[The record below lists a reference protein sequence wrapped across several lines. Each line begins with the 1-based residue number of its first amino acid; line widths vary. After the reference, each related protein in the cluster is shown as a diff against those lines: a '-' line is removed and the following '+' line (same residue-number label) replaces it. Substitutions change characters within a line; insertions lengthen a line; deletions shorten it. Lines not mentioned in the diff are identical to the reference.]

1 MPGLTLEGHGCLLV
15 PMRITLLV
23 VLVASIGACQ
33 QKVASKRV
41 EKLDFEGF
49 FIEAPKGW
57 SKVTDQRV
65 IGKAAPGSHTL
76 MMDRPPAGFVP
87 SIYIQALPS
96 EVSAMLKSATA
107 EQCRDLVQKPLVAQT
122 GTAPGHART
131 SAFGAFVGCDVEVI
145 SPSSKQATRQLSLT
159 NGKLSVSI
167 VCNRD
172 KGGAPRIDSVC
183 EGIAKG
189 ITPK

>member
-1 MPGLTLEGHGCLLV
+1 
-15 PMRITLLV
+15 MRITFLLV
-23 VLVASIGACQ
+23 IIASLGACQ
-33 QKVASKRV
+33 QKIASKRV

-65 IGKAAPGSHTL
+65 LEKAAPGSHTL
-76 MMDRPPAGFVP
+76 MMDRPPAGFTP

-96 EVSAMLKSATA
+96 EVSAMLKNATA
-107 EQCRDLVQKPLVAQT
+107 EQCRDLIQKPLAAQT
-122 GTAPGHART
+122 GTAPGQART
-131 SAFGAFVGCDVEVI
+131 AAFGAFVGCDVEVI
-145 SPSSKQATRQLSLT
+145 SPGSRQATRQLSIT
-159 NGKLSVSI
+159 NGRLSVSI